1 MSQLELEYF
10 FPLTQ
15 QYLLLLDYTP
25 CYEYAEAKR
34 KEMSNT
40 YGTYITSAG
49 IGNVAF
55 TALTGSTAIS
65 NTFTINIDKTPITV
79 VSKKK
84 PNFIKRYVYKMLGM
98 TWKSE

>member
-1 MSQLELEYF
+1 MQQLELEYF

-34 KEMSNT
+34 KEISNT
-40 YGTYITSAG
+40 YGTCIASAG
-49 IGNVAF
+49 IGNVR
-55 TALTGSTAIS
+55 LMSLGPSI
-65 NTFTINIDKTPITV
+65 NTFTINIDDTPITV

-84 PNFIKRYVYKMLGM
+84 PNFVKHYFYKMLGIN
-98 TWKSE
+98 WKRA